1 MDHSSGFC
9 IPVRALSMH
18 NYGMYIIAIGWL
30 YVTLLVAANEP
41 TIFSGVISF
50 LFYGLLPCSLLI
62 WISGTKVRRQRRA
75 YREAQLA
82 RSAQPDQAGHPA
94 GDAVTPV
101 GEETPSVGNRAES
114 PAENRTHP
122 GSS

>member
-1 MDHSSGFC
+1 
-9 IPVRALSMH
+9 MH

-41 TIFSGVISF
+41 SVFSGVISF
-50 LFYGLLPCSLLI
+50 LFYGLLPCSLLL

-82 RSAQPDQAGHPA
+82 RSAKPDQTGHST

-101 GEETPSVGNRAES
+101 GEETSSVANGAEAT
-114 PAENRTHP
+114 PENRSHP
-122 GSS
+122 GSG